1 MAAFWCGPAPNLDA
15 SPSIRRMRGSALWAR
30 NIGIVVGVT
39 ALLGCTPRDEP
50 LMRSATAGEPRMVRP
65 APSIPPS
72 VRALLE
78 PLPAPKCALP
88 ANEANVD
95 ERQKLDYERQCFRQ
109 AEIIVRDRLSRL
121 QSAVAKLDRAN

>member
-1 MAAFWCGPAPNLDA
+1 MASAAKQ
-15 SPSIRRMRGSALWAR
+15 SPDVRRRRGRTLAWVR
-30 NIGIVVGVT
+30 NIGIAACAL

-78 PLPAPKCALP
+78 PLPAPTCALP
-88 ANEANVD
+88 ANETNVD

-109 AEIIVRDRLSRL
+109 AEIIVRDKLSRL
-121 QSAVAKLDRAN
+121 QSAVAKFDRAN